1 MSDLIQLGAKVKR
14 EREGEEE
21 MGLKERCER
30 KLDCNVVVLNE
41 KLPISPL
48 DFNFLSSWRGADMLS
63 YAIKSSSFT
72 L

>member
-1 MSDLIQLGAKVKR
+1 MKR
-14 EREGEEE
+14 RWAWKGDARE
-21 MGLKERCER
+21 